1 MTADDDKTRNSRQKQ
16 VYEIDGAVFS
26 SLEGF
31 FDEVSR
37 KLIPDAIWGKNLDAF
52 NDILRGGFGTP
63 EDGFGLR
70 WLNSNESREQL
81 GFAETVRQ
89 LRRRLQV
96 CHSSGR
102 PLVIEQLR
110 QAESRSG
117 KTVFDWLVDIILIHC
132 PGGAEQEDGTELE
145 LC

>member
-1 MTADDDKTRNSRQKQ
+1 MTTDDDRTRNSRQKQ

-52 NDILRGGFGTP
+52 KDILR
-63 EDGFGLR
+63 
-70 WLNSNESREQL
+70 
-81 GFAETVRQ
+81 VRQ
-89 LRRRLQV
+89 LRRCLEV

-102 PLVIEQLR
+102 PLVMEQLR

-117 KTVFDWLVDIILIHC
+117 KTVFDWLVDIILVHC
-132 PGGAEQEDGTELE
+132 PGGAEQEDGIELE
-145 LC
+145 LR